1 MITRS
6 NSRTGEETASLGFRL
21 NTLMRPE
28 VLDFVAT
35 PSRLNADAALSLI
48 RAAAA
53 RKRNLRLWTSSRL
66 LQRFGVPWHKPERK
80 QLLHRVDHVLRE
92 LESRGA
98 LVRRPQ
104 KQTRRHIRGE
114 WAYCGEWAY
123 ELAGP
128 VA

>member
-1 MITRS
+1 
-6 NSRTGEETASLGFRL
+6 
-21 NTLMRPE
+21 MRPE

-35 PSRLNADAALSLI
+35 PSRLDAAAALSLI

-53 RKRNLRLWTSSRL
+53 RKRNFRLWTSSRL
-66 LQRFGVPWHKPERK
+66 LQRFGVPWHLPEHK

-104 KQTRRHIRGE
+104 KQTSRNTRD
-114 WAYCGEWAY
+114 EWAY

-128 VA
+128 AA

>member
-1 MITRS
+1 
-6 NSRTGEETASLGFRL
+6 
-21 NTLMRPE
+21 
-28 VLDFVAT
+28 V
-35 PSRLNADAALSLI
+35 LSLI

-66 LQRFGVPWHKPERK
+66 LQQFGVPWHLPEHE

-104 KQTRRHIRGE
+104 KQTRRYTRDV
-114 WAYCGEWAY
+114 WAYRGEWAY

-128 VA
+128 AA